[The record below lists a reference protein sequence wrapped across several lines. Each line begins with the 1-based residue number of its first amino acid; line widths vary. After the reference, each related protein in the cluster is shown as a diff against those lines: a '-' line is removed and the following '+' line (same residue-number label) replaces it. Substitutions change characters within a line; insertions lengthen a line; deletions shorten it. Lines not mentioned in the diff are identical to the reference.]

1 MVITP
6 IVGVSILI
14 LRFPFASKNEMTISQ
29 IATFDFGTIMK
40 SSKFFFA
47 KKNLEGTHF
56 CGKGDMEVEDILEHK
71 QTEPSF
77 QLKKM

>member
-40 SSKFFFA
+40 SSKFFFFA
-47 KKNLEGTHF
+47 KKTWKEHIF
-56 CGKGDMEVEDILEHK
+56 VERVIWRSRISWNINKLS
-71 QTEPSF
+71 QVSS
-77 QLKKM
+77 